1 MAAKDGTRGSDSL
14 HNHHLTFLRK
24 IPTRISPSAPT
35 AAAVDRHAADDDVDS
50 LGIPH
55 QTPHLSPDKT
65 TNDPQIISF
74 QPVTNDYVDCALDKI
89 QTMMQSWS
97 THIAIHHDPCA
108 TSCTTPRYL
117 SSTPPPA
124 PTSVDA

>member
-1 MAAKDGTRGSDSL
+1 MMTMTSSTADDDPPRCQNNIICNVKPSKSIRELIAAKNGTRGSDSL
-14 HNHHLTFLRK
+14 HNHHLTFLRE

-74 QPVTNDYVDCALDKI
+74 QPVTNDYVDCTLDKI
-89 QTMMQSWS
+89 QTMM
-97 THIAIHHDPCA
+97 
-108 TSCTTPRYL
+108 R
-117 SSTPPPA
+117 
-124 PTSVDA
+124 